1 MKREGP
7 YMPPISVKICA
18 ISRQKEYVNAD
29 GEDKKY
35 LILGIADTTMAAKCT
50 LYDLTKVKDIEQ
62 GKSAM
67 LFNKIIKADNS
78 ITITSKSRVSRIG
91 PITVPSEIESA
102 AQVMANPPASA
113 EVTLKEIDKSP
124 VTSMLSVRGQVVAE
138 EIARTVSVR
147 GRDVK
152 VKSKTLKNGTGKCKV
167 SLWREFA
174 EKEVGIG
181 QHLKITDVVVQ
192 TYNNEKSVSTTG
204 RTEVETVEAPS
215 QLKLTENIMA
225 FNMEENSL
233 SPIIGDGE
241 AYPAY
246 RISLNK
252 IATFLNCEENKIEE
266 ALINKLPMRASI
278 TVQHDEI
285 TQISL

>member
-1 MKREGP
+1 M
-7 YMPPISVKICA
+7 
-18 ISRQKEYVNAD
+18 
-29 GEDKKY
+29 
-35 LILGIADTTMAAKCT
+35 
-50 LYDLTKVKDIEQ
+50 
-62 GKSAM
+62 
-67 LFNKIIKADNS
+67 
-78 ITITSKSRVSRIG
+78 
-91 PITVPSEIESA
+91 
-102 AQVMANPPASA
+102 
-113 EVTLKEIDKSP
+113 
-124 VTSMLSVRGQVVAE
+124 
-138 EIARTVSVR
+138 
-147 GRDVK
+147 
-152 VKSKTLKNGTGKCKV
+152 

-233 SPIIGDGE
+233 SLIIDDGE

-252 IATFLNCEENKIEE
+252 IATFLNCEENEIEE
-266 ALINKLPMRASI
+266 ALINKLPMKASI

>member
-1 MKREGP
+1 M
-7 YMPPISVKICA
+7 
-18 ISRQKEYVNAD
+18 
-29 GEDKKY
+29 
-35 LILGIADTTMAAKCT
+35 
-50 LYDLTKVKDIEQ
+50 
-62 GKSAM
+62 
-67 LFNKIIKADNS
+67 
-78 ITITSKSRVSRIG
+78 
-91 PITVPSEIESA
+91 
-102 AQVMANPPASA
+102 
-113 EVTLKEIDKSP
+113 
-124 VTSMLSVRGQVVAE
+124 
-138 EIARTVSVR
+138 
-147 GRDVK
+147 
-152 VKSKTLKNGTGKCKV
+152 

-174 EKEVGIG
+174 EKDVGKG
-181 QHLKITDVVVQ
+181 QHLKITDGVVQ

-233 SPIIGDGE
+233 SLIIDDGE

-252 IATFLNCEENKIEE
+252 IATFLNCEENEIEE
-266 ALINKLPMRASI
+266 ALINKLPMKASI